1 MKVFNRLEALLSKQ
15 SACSQDSHVH
25 QPLMTLV
32 CLNLRLWVWHKQLRT
47 DQNPSSSFLLLPHL
61 ISAGSV
67 SSNLVST
74 FSSSFICELIKNIPP
89 YYYCKGVC
97 KAYAT
102 SLRMITLILLRLC
115 VCVCV
120 RSAHLPGL
128 TAPPA
133 GIGSDVQRPTA
144 RLSGEKGEL
153 AHGATDKA
161 AQVGSHRVAGVKGRR
176 GEPERQQQQQA

>member
-1 MKVFNRLEALLSKQ
+1 MEPEILDSFLISSSKLMKVFNRLEALLSKQ

-115 VCVCV
+115 VCV
-120 RSAHLPGL
+120 SGL
-128 TAPPA
+128 LT
-133 GIGSDVQRPTA
+133 SQVSQRP
-144 RLSGEKGEL
+144 
-153 AHGATDKA
+153 
-161 AQVGSHRVAGVKGRR
+161 
-176 GEPERQQQQQA
+176 QQASVVMCSAPQPGFLARKANSRTAQPTKRRRLAATVWRA